1 MYWLFHIVVPSYGAA
16 NIFSSLGPFSSS
28 FIGDP
33 VLHPMDGCEHP
44 LLYLSD
50 TGRKSQK
57 ALYSYSTISVYM
69 FHCWHNDIMWLLT
82 MYKIQ
87 PNPQDLSYYLRV
99 VQEQE
104 WARAKL
110 QIFGF

>member
-1 MYWLFHIVVPSYGAA
+1 
-16 NIFSSLGPFSSS
+16 
-28 FIGDP
+28 
-33 VLHPMDGCEHP
+33 
-44 LLYLSD
+44 
-50 TGRKSQK
+50 
-57 ALYSYSTISVYM
+57 
-69 FHCWHNDIMWLLT
+69 

-110 QIFGF
+110 QIFGFWVSMNKNLSHLSQRGWICWTAGSEIAFVLFIVWHQ